1 MYWIRHLKLLKVFF
15 VLFECIFIVDLLTC
29 CSLFWKGDPSRHAGE
44 QETLIDDNVT
54 GKHLKEISVCL
65 LKCFLPPFCY
75 LPWVVCVEIS
85 FNSHV
90 RLGWRKHLL
99 TAVLCSYSMASHA
112 ISSRQSAFLK
122 NVGYLEVLFL
132 KGFQTCSGGGMKLG
146 NGDVIIWVPQS
157 CTYWQA

>member
-1 MYWIRHLKLLKVFF
+1 M
-15 VLFECIFIVDLLTC
+15 LFECIYIVDLLIC
-29 CSLFWKGDPSRHAGE
+29 CSLFWNWDSSRHAGE
-44 QETLIDDNVT
+44 QGSLIGDNVT

-75 LPWVVCVEIS
+75 LAWVVWVEMD

-90 RLGWRKHLL
+90 RLRWRKHLL
-99 TAVLCSYSMASHA
+99 AAVVLCSYSVASHA

-132 KGFQTCSGGGMKLG
+132 EGFQTCSGGGMKLR
-146 NGDVIIWVPQS
+146 NGDLIILS
-157 CTYWQA
+157 CSILYKLTGLTNRAIYNDWN